1 MTPLILGCPRSGGL
15 AALRTVR
22 EATDAPVTLAWHDR
36 AALEFAVSE
45 VVEVGGSTLVV
56 DSRQPGF
63 ADGAVAH
70 QLQVMGPPA
79 FIAVAVEDDADATE
93 LAALATTTL
102 KGMPPTA
109 VVVVGTPLVERV
121 MLHVTR
127 DLELPEPLL
136 IPMDELGS
144 VARELVTSASWEI
157 A

>member
-1 MTPLILGCPRSGGL
+1 MIPLILGCPRSGGL
-15 AALRTVR
+15 VAVR
-22 EATDAPVTLAWHDR
+22 IIRDATNAPVTLAWNDR
-36 AALEFAVSE
+36 AALESAVSE
-45 VVEVGGSTLVV
+45 VVEAGGSTLVV
-56 DSRQPGF
+56 DSGMPGF
-63 ADGAVAH
+63 ADGAIAH

-79 FIAVAVEDDADATE
+79 FIAVAVQDDANAIE
-93 LAALATTTL
+93 LAAMATTTL

-136 IPMDELGS
+136 IPMDELAI